1 MIINESRLKS
11 EEDRRQKEQAILRNR
26 LEGLFQTTSKTFN
39 EFGWLLAE
47 NDQNFARDSLK
58 AAKVAFDGNPEEINY
73 QIVMQ
78 DLEQAAALLTQAM
91 FSSPASSG
99 RSGQTPKPN
108 DPLSSW
114 LNNSTGSGQNK
125 T

>member
-1 MIINESRLKS
+1 MIIDESRLKS
-11 EEDRRQKEQAILRNR
+11 EEDRKQKEQAILRNR
-26 LEGLFQTTSKTFN
+26 LGGLVQTTSKTFT

-47 NDQNFARDSLK
+47 NDQSFARDSLK
-58 AAKVAFDGNPEEINY
+58 AAKAALEGSPEDINY
-73 QIVMQ
+73 KIVMQ

-99 RSGQTPKPN
+99 SGGQASKSN
-108 DPLSSW
+108 DPLLSW
-114 LNNSTGSGQNK
+114 LNNSIGSGQNK